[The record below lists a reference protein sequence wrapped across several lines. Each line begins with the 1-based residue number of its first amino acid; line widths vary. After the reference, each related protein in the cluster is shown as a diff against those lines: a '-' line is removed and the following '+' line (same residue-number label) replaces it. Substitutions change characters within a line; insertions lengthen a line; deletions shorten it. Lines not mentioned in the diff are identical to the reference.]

1 MKKILSFSLL
11 VFLLFS
17 CQQPQI
23 VTYNLTENHPLIPQ
37 CERGKELFSLYCAS
51 CHNQGKYK
59 NIIPDFNSSQLSSY
73 VIRLS
78 NSKHDGTL
86 TEEKIPDEELDLIIT
101 FLRFK
106 KENPIVKSKR

>member
-1 MKKILSFSLL
+1 MKLFLSIAL
-11 VFLLFS
+11 VVMVVVG

-37 CERGKELFSLYCAS
+37 CERGKGLFNIYCAS
-51 CHNQGKYK
+51 CHNTGKNK
-59 NIIPDFNSSQLSSY
+59 EVIPDFNSSQLSSY

-78 NSKHDGTL
+78 NTKHDGTL

-106 KENPIVKSKR
+106 KANPVAKSKR

>member
-1 MKKILSFSLL
+1 MA
-11 VFLLFS
+11 VVG

-23 VTYNLTENHPLIPQ
+23 VTYNLTDNHPLIPQ
-37 CERGKELFSLYCAS
+37 CERGKDLFNIYCAS
-51 CHNQGKYK
+51 CHNTGKYK

-106 KENPIVKSKR
+106 KANPDDKSKLK